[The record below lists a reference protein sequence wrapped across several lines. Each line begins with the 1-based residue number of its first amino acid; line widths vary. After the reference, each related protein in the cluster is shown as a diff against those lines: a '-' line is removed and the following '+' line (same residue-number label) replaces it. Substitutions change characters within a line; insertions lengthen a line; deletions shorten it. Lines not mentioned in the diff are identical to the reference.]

1 MVISQKRL
9 NFRMKRNCKLQ
20 DKMGCNGLGNRCP
33 SQKNA
38 NLNFEISRRRR
49 AKVTSLALA
58 MTTDPKRQTVAAF
71 SESAKHTPFVEGIA
85 ERGEVARSDCT
96 RSC

>member
-1 MVISQKRL
+1 MDGLFFIEQQRREIVPIQFDRLEQVID
-9 NFRMKRNCKLQ
+9 CTA
-20 DKMGCNGLGNRCP
+20 G
-33 SQKNA
+33 
-38 NLNFEISRRRR
+38 
-49 AKVTSLALA
+49 V
-58 MTTDPKRQTVAAF
+58 TDPKRRDLAAF